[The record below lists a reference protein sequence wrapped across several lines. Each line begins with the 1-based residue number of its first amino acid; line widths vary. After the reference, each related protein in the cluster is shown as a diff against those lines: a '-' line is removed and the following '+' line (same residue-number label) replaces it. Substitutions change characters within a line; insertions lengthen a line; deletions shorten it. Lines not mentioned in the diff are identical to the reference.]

1 MYGVIS
7 VIAIFIAAGSLEQDD
22 PNAFIYA
29 GISILV
35 AGWTA
40 YKHLKQMKEMGF
52 FSRSDY

>member
-7 VIAIFIAAGSLEQDD
+7 VIAIFVAAGSLEQDD